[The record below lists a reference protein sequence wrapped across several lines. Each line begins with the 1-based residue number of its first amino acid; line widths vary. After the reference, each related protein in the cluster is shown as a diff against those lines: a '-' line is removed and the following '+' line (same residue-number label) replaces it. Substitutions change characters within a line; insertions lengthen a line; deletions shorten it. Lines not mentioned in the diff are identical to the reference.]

1 MDADAPED
9 EKAAA
14 TDVAMVEE
22 VKDNRNVVDDN
33 TAQKMKTADVEFLK
47 EQNIG
52 GKEII
57 DALIKNSNS
66 FQDRTVFSQAKY
78 LRKKQQ
84 KYAVWFEVRRPTA
97 LNLCETYHRS

>member
-1 MDADAPED
+1 MDVDAPED
-9 EKAAA
+9 VKAAA
-14 TDVAMVEE
+14 NDMAMVEE

-66 FQDRTVFSQAKY
+66 FQDRTVFS
-78 LRKKQQ
+78 
-84 KYAVWFEVRRPTA
+84 
-97 LNLCETYHRS
+97 